1 MLISHETPVS
11 LLPYSWGYNDYDYC
25 LVHLLPENQK
35 YKDFYFKSVEYGRR
49 VLLDNSIF
57 ELGTS
62 FDPDQFAYWVK
73 ELKPF
78 EYVIPDVLEDTAG
91 TCMSIDNFLSKYS
104 DLPGRKIGVV
114 QGKTYQDIVDCYR
127 YVAPRVDK
135 IAISFDYSYYLHEW
149 DTIKNNKPTEFDFI
163 LPDGVDVLKELAED
177 NKWAKYAVGRLIL
190 INRLYNDDV
199 LDIEKPHH
207 LLGASL
213 PWEFSL
219 YSLNDLSEYIE
230 TIDTS
235 NPIVAGILGK
245 KYEANYGLM
254 EKWSVK
260 LVDFIDAELT
270 TQQIYDSFWNITQ
283 FRNLCK

>member
-91 TCMSIDNFLSKYS
+91 TCMSMDNFLSKYS

-114 QGKTYQDIVDCYR
+114 QGKTYQDIVDCYCF
-127 YVAPRVDK
+127 VAPKVDK
-135 IAISFDYSYYLHEW
+135 VAISFDYSYYLDEW
-149 DTIKNNKPTEFDFI
+149 NNKLSDPIFI
-163 LPDGVDVLKELAED
+163 LPPEINIKSELAKD
-177 NKWAKYAVGRLIL
+177 NKWIKYAIGRLIL
-190 INRLYNDDV
+190 LNRLYNDDV
-199 LDIEKPHH
+199 LDINKPHH
-207 LLGASL
+207 LLGASV

-230 TIDTS
+230 TVDTS

-245 KYEANYGLM
+245 KYEPNFGLM

-260 LVDFIDAELT
+260 LVDFIDAELNE
-270 TQQIYDSFWNITQ
+270 QQVYDSFWNITQ
-283 FRNLCK
+283 FRKLCK

>member
-57 ELGTS
+57 ELGTA
-62 FDPDQFAYWVK
+62 FDPEQFAYWVK

-78 EYVIPDVLEDTAG
+78 EYVIPDVLEDTEG
-91 TCMSIDNFLSKYS
+91 TCKSMDSFLSKYS
-104 DLPGRKIGVV
+104 NLPGRKIGVV
-114 QGKTYQDIVDCYR
+114 QGKTYQEICECYKF
-127 YVAPRVDK
+127 VSPKVDK
-135 IAISFDYSYYLHEW
+135 VAISFDYSYYLDEW
-149 DTIKNNKPTEFDFI
+149 DNKLSNPIFI
-163 LPDGVDVLKELAED
+163 LPSEINITSELEKD
-177 NKWAKYAVGRLIL
+177 NKWVKYAIGRLIL
-190 INRLYNDDV
+190 LNRLYNDDV
-199 LDIEKPHH
+199 LDINKPHH
-207 LLGASL
+207 LLGASV

-230 TIDTS
+230 TVDTS

-245 KYEANYGLM
+245 KYEPNFGLM

-270 TQQIYDSFWNITQ
+270 EQQVYDSFWNITQ
-283 FRNLCK
+283 FRKLCR

>member
-25 LVHLLPENQK
+25 LVHLLPESQK

-78 EYVIPDVLEDTAG
+78 EYVIPDVLEDVAG
-91 TCMSIDNFLSKYS
+91 TCMSMDSFLSKYS
-104 DLPGRKIGVV
+104 NLPGRKIGVV
-114 QGKTYQDIVDCYR
+114 QGKTYQDIIDCYKF
-127 YVAPRVDK
+127 VAPKVDK
-135 IAISFDYSYYLHEW
+135 VAISFDYSYYLDEW
-149 DTIKNNKPTEFDFI
+149 DTIKNSKLSEFDFV
-163 LPDGVDVLKELAED
+163 LPSNIDALKELAKD
-177 NKWAKYAVGRLIL
+177 NKWAKYAVGRLML

-219 YSLNDLSEYIE
+219 YSLNELSEYIE

-245 KYEANYGLM
+245 KYEPNFGLM

-270 TQQIYDSFWNITQ
+270 EQQIYNSFWNVTQ
-283 FRNLCK
+283 FRKLCQ

>member
-11 LLPYSWGYNDYDYC
+11 LLPYSWGYNDYDYA

-62 FDPDQFAYWVK
+62 FDPDQFAHWVK
-73 ELKPF
+73 ELKPY
-78 EYVIPDVLEDTAG
+78 EYIIPDVLEDTEG
-91 TCMSIDNFLSKYS
+91 TCKSMDNFLSKYS

-114 QGKTYQDIVDCYR
+114 QGKTYQEIVDCYDF
-127 YVAPRVDK
+127 VAPRVDK
-135 IAISFDYSYYLHEW
+135 VAISFDYSYYLEHWSTSE
-149 DTIKNNKPTEFDFI
+149 IRVPGFVRQQE
-163 LPDGVDVLKELAED
+163 E
-177 NKWAKYAVGRLIL
+177 NKWFKYALGRAKLL
-190 INRLYNDDV
+190 SDLYNDDV

-207 LLGASL
+207 LLGASV
-213 PWEFSL
+213 PWEFLL
-219 YSLNDLSEYIE
+219 YAKNDLSEYIE

-245 KYEANYGLM
+245 KYEPEYGLS

-270 TQQIYDSFWNITQ
+270 EQQITDSFWNITQ
-283 FRNLCK
+283 FKKLCQ

>member
-1 MLISHETPVS
+1 MSHETPVS

-57 ELGTS
+57 ELGTA
-62 FDPDQFAYWVK
+62 FDPEQFAYWVK
-73 ELKPF
+73 ELNPF
-78 EYVIPDVLEDTAG
+78 EYVIPDVLEDTEG
-91 TCMSIDNFLSKYS
+91 TCVSMDKFLSKYS

-114 QGKTYQDIVDCYR
+114 QGKTYQELIDCYD
-127 YVAPRVDK
+127 YIAPKVDK
-135 IAISFDYSYYLHEW
+135 VAISFDYSYYLENCDW
-149 DTIKNNKPTEFDFI
+149 SQINVPGFVKGQE
-163 LPDGVDVLKELAED
+163 E
-177 NKWAKYAVGRLIL
+177 NKWLKYAVGRVQLL
-190 INRLYNDDV
+190 DNLYDDDV
-199 LDIEKPHH
+199 LDVNKPHH

-213 PWEFSL
+213 PWEFAL
-219 YSLNDLSEYIE
+219 YSENFLSEYIE

-245 KYEANYGLM
+245 KYEPGFGLS

-270 TQQIYDSFWNITQ
+270 EQQITDSFWNITQ
-283 FRNLCK
+283 FRKFCT

>member
-57 ELGTS
+57 ELGTA
-62 FDPDQFAYWVK
+62 FDPEQFAYWVK

-78 EYVIPDVLEDTAG
+78 EYVIPDVLEDTEG
-91 TCMSIDNFLSKYS
+91 TCKSMDSFLSKYS
-104 DLPGRKIGVV
+104 NLPGRKIGVV
-114 QGKTYQDIVDCYR
+114 QGKTYQEICECYKF
-127 YVAPRVDK
+127 VSPKVDK
-135 IAISFDYSYYLHEW
+135 VAISFDYSYYLEHW
-149 DTIKNNKPTEFDFI
+149 STTEINVPGFVKDQEI
-163 LPDGVDVLKELAED
+163 
-177 NKWAKYAVGRLIL
+177 NKWLQYAVGRVKLL
-190 INRLYNDDV
+190 DNLYDDDV
-199 LDIEKPHH
+199 LDVNKPHH

-213 PWEFSL
+213 PWEFAL
-219 YSLNDLSEYIE
+219 YSKNFLSEYIE
-230 TIDTS
+230 TVDTS

-245 KYEANYGLM
+245 KYEPEYGLS

-270 TQQIYDSFWNITQ
+270 EQQVYDSFWNITQ
-283 FRNLCK
+283 FRKLCR

>member
-25 LVHLLPENQK
+25 LVHLLPENKK

-62 FDPDQFAYWVK
+62 FDPEQFAYWVK

-78 EYVIPDVLEDTAG
+78 EYVIPDVLEDTEG
-91 TCMSIDNFLSKYS
+91 TCVSMDNFLSKYS

-114 QGKTYQDIVDCYR
+114 QGKTYQELVDCYDHI
-127 YVAPRVDK
+127 APKVDK
-135 IAISFDYSYYLHEW
+135 IAISFDYSYYLEHWSTTE
-149 DTIKNNKPTEFDFI
+149 IKVPSFVKQQE
-163 LPDGVDVLKELAED
+163 K
-177 NKWAKYAVGRLIL
+177 NKWLKYAVGRALL
-190 INRLYNDDV
+190 LDNLYNDDV
-199 LDIEKPHH
+199 LDVKKPHH
-207 LLGASL
+207 LLGASV

-245 KYEANYGLM
+245 KYEPEYGLS

-270 TQQIYDSFWNITQ
+270 EQQITDSFWNITQ
-283 FRNLCK
+283 FKKLCQ

>member
-11 LLPYSWGYNDYDYC
+11 LLPYSWGYNSYDYA
-25 LVHLLPENQK
+25 LVHLFPENEK

-57 ELGTS
+57 ELGTA

-78 EYVIPDVLEDTAG
+78 EYVIPDVLEDTEG
-91 TCMSIDNFLSKYS
+91 TCKSMDSFLSKYS

-114 QGKTYQDIVDCYR
+114 QGKTYQEIVDCYNH
-127 YVAPRVDK
+127 VAPKVDK
-135 IAISFDYSYYLHEW
+135 VAISFDYSYYLDSW
-149 DTIKNNKPTEFDFI
+149 DYYSINVPGF
-163 LPDGVDVLKELAED
+163 VKEQEH
-177 NKWAKYAVGRLIL
+177 NKWFKFALGRVNLM
-190 INRLYNDDV
+190 NNLYNDDV
-199 LDIEKPHH
+199 LDLSKPHH
-207 LLGASL
+207 LLGASV

-219 YSLNDLSEYIE
+219 YADNHLSEYIDS
-230 TIDTS
+230 IDTS

-245 KYEANYGLM
+245 KYEPEYGLS

-270 TQQIYDSFWNITQ
+270 EQQVYDSFWNITQ
-283 FRNLCK
+283 FRKLCR

>member
-62 FDPDQFAYWVK
+62 FDPEQFAYWVK

-78 EYVIPDVLEDTAG
+78 EYVIPDVLEDTEG
-91 TCMSIDNFLSKYS
+91 TCVSMDNFLSKYS

-114 QGKTYQDIVDCYR
+114 QGKTYQELVDCYDHI
-127 YVAPRVDK
+127 APKVDK
-135 IAISFDYSYYLHEW
+135 IAISFDYSYYLEHW
-149 DTIKNNKPTEFDFI
+149 STTEIEVPSF
-163 LPDGVDVLKELAED
+163 VKQQEE
-177 NKWAKYAVGRLIL
+177 NKWLKYAVGRALL
-190 INRLYNDDV
+190 LDNLYNDDV
-199 LDIEKPHH
+199 LDIKKPHH
-207 LLGASL
+207 LLGASV

-245 KYEANYGLM
+245 KYEPEYGLS

-270 TQQIYDSFWNITQ
+270 EQQITDSFWNITQ
-283 FRNLCK
+283 FKKLCQ

>member
-11 LLPYSWGYNDYDYC
+11 LLPYSWGYNSYDYA
-25 LVHLLPENQK
+25 LVHLFPENEK

-57 ELGTS
+57 ELGTA

-78 EYVIPDVLEDTAG
+78 EYVIPDVLEDTEG
-91 TCMSIDNFLSKYS
+91 TCKSMDSFLSKYS

-114 QGKTYQDIVDCYR
+114 QGKTYQEIVDCYNH
-127 YVAPRVDK
+127 VAPKVDK
-135 IAISFDYSYYLHEW
+135 VAISFDYSYYLDSW
-149 DTIKNNKPTEFDFI
+149 DYYSINVPGFVKDQEH
-163 LPDGVDVLKELAED
+163 
-177 NKWAKYAVGRLIL
+177 NKWFKFALGRVNLM
-190 INRLYNDDV
+190 NNLYNDDV
-199 LDIEKPHH
+199 LDLSKPHH
-207 LLGASL
+207 LLGASV

-219 YSLNDLSEYIE
+219 YADNHLSEYIDS
-230 TIDTS
+230 IDTS

-245 KYEANYGLM
+245 KYEPEYGLS

-270 TQQIYDSFWNITQ
+270 EQQVYDSFWNITQ
-283 FRNLCK
+283 FRKLCR

>member
-1 MLISHETPVS
+1 
-11 LLPYSWGYNDYDYC
+11 
-25 LVHLLPENQK
+25 
-35 YKDFYFKSVEYGRR
+35 
-49 VLLDNSIF
+49 
-57 ELGTS
+57 
-62 FDPDQFAYWVK
+62 
-73 ELKPF
+73 
-78 EYVIPDVLEDTAG
+78 
-91 TCMSIDNFLSKYS
+91 MSMDNFLSKYS

-127 YVAPRVDK
+127 FVAPKVDK
-135 IAISFDYSYYLHEW
+135 VAISFDYSYYLHEW
-149 DTIKNNKPTEFDFI
+149 DTIKNSKPTEFDFV
-163 LPDGVDVLKELAED
+163 LPPGVDALKELAND

-190 INRLYNDDV
+190 LNRLYNDDV

-213 PWEFSL
+213 PWEFAL

-230 TIDTS
+230 TVDTS

-245 KYEANYGLM
+245 KYEPDFGLM

-270 TQQIYDSFWNITQ
+270 EQQIYDSFWNITQ
-283 FRNLCK
+283 FRKLCR

>member
-57 ELGTS
+57 ELGTA
-62 FDPDQFAYWVK
+62 FDSDQFAYWVK
-73 ELKPF
+73 ELRPF
-78 EYVIPDVLEDTAG
+78 EYVIPDVLEDTEG
-91 TCMSIDNFLSKYS
+91 TCKSMDNFLSNYS

-114 QGKTYQDIVDCYR
+114 QGKTYQEIVDCYNF
-127 YVAPRVDK
+127 VAPKVDK
-135 IAISFDYSYYLHEW
+135 VAISFDYSYYLEHWSMTE
-149 DTIKNNKPTEFDFI
+149 IKVPGFI
-163 LPDGVDVLKELAED
+163 GNLET
-177 NKWAKYAVGRLIL
+177 NKWTKFALGRALL
-190 INRLYNDDV
+190 LNNLYNDDV
-199 LDIEKPHH
+199 LDVTKPHH
-207 LLGASL
+207 LLGASV

-219 YSLNDLSEYIE
+219 YAENDLSEYIE

-245 KYEANYGLM
+245 KYEPKFGLS

-270 TQQIYDSFWNITQ
+270 EQQVYDSFWNITQ
-283 FRNLCK
+283 FRKLCR

>member
-11 LLPYSWGYNDYDYC
+11 LLPYSWGYNDYDYA

-35 YKDFYFKSVEYGRR
+35 YKDFYFKSVEYGRI

-62 FDPDQFAYWVK
+62 FDPDQFAHWVK
-73 ELKPF
+73 ELKPY
-78 EYVIPDVLEDTAG
+78 EYIIPDVLEDTEG
-91 TCMSIDNFLSKYS
+91 TCKSMDNFLTKYS

-114 QGKTYQDIVDCYR
+114 QGKTYQEIVDCYDF
-127 YVAPRVDK
+127 VAPKVDK
-135 IAISFDYSYYLHEW
+135 VAISFDYSYYLEHWSTSE
-149 DTIKNNKPTEFDFI
+149 IRVPEF
-163 LPDGVDVLKELAED
+163 VRQQEE
-177 NKWAKYAVGRLIL
+177 NKWFKYALGRVKLL
-190 INRLYNDDV
+190 SDLYNDDV

-207 LLGASL
+207 LLGASV
-213 PWEFSL
+213 PWEFLL
-219 YSLNDLSEYIE
+219 YAKNDLSEYIE

-245 KYEANYGLM
+245 KYELEYGLS

-270 TQQIYDSFWNITQ
+270 EQQINDSFWNITQ
-283 FRNLCK
+283 FRKLCR